1 MNNRSFRPV
10 SPFTADSSSPA
21 QAPLAWLSAAVASN
35 PCCIYVKDRAGHYV
49 MANAA
54 AAAAL
59 GLSTGELLGLTDLD
73 LAGLGR
79 MTAAEAALLAA
90 GDEQVRATGQP
101 LAAEECLTCAMQP
114 HRYRSFKSPTLDT
127 LHPGGVLG
135 ISIDITAEGG
145 PPMPSTTEHHRAFFD
160 ACDDAVLVQDAEGV
174 ILDCNPA
181 ASAMYGY
188 SRMELARLRAT
199 DLVPPSEHGRLQ
211 SWGALQQRTGS
222 IFVQSFGVGRD
233 GVIFPT
239 EVSSRTIAL
248 GGETVVL
255 VQVRNITD
263 RRRLEEQLRQ
273 AHKMEAVGR
282 LAGGI
287 AHEFNNLLTVI
298 NGYSEFLLRSLDP
311 AGETYLD
318 IEQIYTA
325 GRRAAELTR
334 QLLAF
339 SRRQALARPLVD
351 VNAVISEMGDLLRS
365 MASENVHLTIRL
377 APDLGL
383 TRGDRGQIEQA
394 IVHLAMNARDA
405 MPHGGE
411 LTLCTANVTL
421 RPGDHVSHLDP
432 RPGEYICLAVG
443 DTGVGMPAEVCEH
456 LFEPFFTTKEVGQ
469 GTGLGL
475 AMIYGVIDDLGGAID
490 VCSEPGRGSTF
501 RLYLPRAAMPAG
513 EPALEGD
520 ALPRGHETVLV
531 VEDEDAPRRRLAR
544 LLCRLGYTVLEAA
557 NCIEALRAAGG
568 HAAPIDLVIA
578 AQRLPD
584 ASGLEVIAQI
594 RALHARLPAILMAAA
609 RAEPGAELAAGED
622 IPVMHYPFTMDAAAR
637 QVRHVLNAARRPPA
651 ARFGP
656 DRAAGPAAPP

>member
-1 MNNRSFRPV
+1 
-10 SPFTADSSSPA
+10 
-21 QAPLAWLSAAVASN
+21 
-35 PCCIYVKDRAGHYV
+35 
-49 MANAA
+49 
-54 AAAAL
+54 
-59 GLSTGELLGLTDLD
+59 
-73 LAGLGR
+73 
-79 MTAAEAALLAA
+79 
-90 GDEQVRATGQP
+90 
-101 LAAEECLTCAMQP
+101 
-114 HRYRSFKSPTLDT
+114 
-127 LHPGGVLG
+127 
-135 ISIDITAEGG
+135 
-145 PPMPSTTEHHRAFFD
+145 
-160 ACDDAVLVQDAEGV
+160 
-174 ILDCNPA
+174 
-181 ASAMYGY
+181 
-188 SRMELARLRAT
+188 
-199 DLVPPSEHGRLQ
+199 LQ

-222 IFVQSFGVGRD
+222 IFVQSCGVGRD

-557 NCIEALRAAGG
+557 NCIEALRAGDRERVETYRAMLAAGL
-568 HAAPIDLVIA
+568 APEW
-578 AQRLPD
+578 
-584 ASGLEVIAQI
+584 SGRRVFGADWC
-594 RALHARLPAILMAAA
+594 PAA
-609 RAEPGAELAAGED
+609 RAEEG
-622 IPVMHYPFTMDAAAR
+622 V
-637 QVRHVLNAARRPPA
+637 PA
-651 ARFGP
+651 
-656 DRAAGPAAPP
+656 